1 MNMTQGQHDQ
11 HGDSQHMQMKT
22 SGYGKLAVALILS
35 FLAMYPLTM
44 IFVDEANHFYI
55 NLSNAYMAM
64 LMVAP
69 MGLIMLFVMRDMF
82 PNKSLNLGLMI
93 GFVGLFVVAL
103 LKGRSQVGVGNDQFL
118 KAMIPHHSRA
128 ILVCENANITDP
140 EIEQLCQ
147 QIVTAQEEEIAT
159 MEAMLDD

>member
-1 MNMTQGQHDQ
+1 MNMTQGRHDQ
-11 HGDSQHMQMKT
+11 HGDSQHMQMKK
-22 SGYGKLAVALILS
+22 SGYGKLTVALILS

-103 LKGRSQVGVGNDQFL
+103 LMGRS
-118 KAMIPHHSRA
+118 R
-128 ILVCENANITDP
+128 E
-140 EIEQLCQ
+140 
-147 QIVTAQEEEIAT
+147 
-159 MEAMLDD
+159 